1 MKSSSKMA
9 IAVVAV
15 IVAIPHILLLTAE
28 VIVNSAAVKLG
39 IEKIV
44 SEALKMDFKIV
55 GRIDIRFFTMVSL
68 AANDL
73 TVGINNGF

>member
-1 MKSSSKMA
+1 MKLSSKIA

-28 VIVNSAAVKLG
+28 VIVNSAALKPG
-39 IEKIV
+39 IEIIV
-44 SEALKMDFKIV
+44 SEPLEMDSKIE
-55 GRIDIRFFTMVSL
+55 GRIDIRFLPMVRL

-73 TVGINNGF
+73 TVGINTGF